1 MEDSKEKQYN
11 VQLYPIYKMISW
23 DLLFYYSI
31 AFLFLTQVKQISAAD
46 VLLAEACYPIF
57 RLILIM
63 PLTALC
69 TKIGK
74 RKSLIVANIMNAF
87 SIFSYLIAQN
97 LVYVIIGQLLSAIAF
112 NMKGVTETNL
122 LYDNLPKDEKR
133 GLKFSKIDGNG
144 TSWYYYI
151 DGIAAV
157 ISGFLYVWNGYLP
170 FVLCLICCILST
182 ILAFKFKETE
192 NIKQKE
198 FSMRQYMKNLR
209 YSFRY
214 LFQSKRLKYLLL
226 FGGTLSALFAC
237 LVSLR
242 SGTLEQ
248 LGVPEQYFGI
258 IFAVLG
264 VVSGISARN
273 QNRIHNRYRNKT
285 LAYLALPTTITC
297 IIIGFCIAGKL
308 PYYVA
313 LFIILFSFLIQYL
326 ARGPFYT
333 LIRRYLNNFTTAT
346 ARNKITSSF
355 NLMESIMR
363 AIITLLASACLRI
376 TTTSNTILVIGCIL
390 TIVFVLLLDKMRTK
404 VGLKP
409 EEYPKKEIEFLEIN

>member
-144 TSWYYYI
+144 TSTNP
-151 DGIAAV
+151 
-157 ISGFLYVWNGYLP
+157 YV
-170 FVLCLICCILST
+170 
-182 ILAFKFKETE
+182 
-192 NIKQKE
+192 
-198 FSMRQYMKNLR
+198 
-209 YSFRY
+209 
-214 LFQSKRLKYLLL
+214 
-226 FGGTLSALFAC
+226 
-237 LVSLR
+237 
-242 SGTLEQ
+242 
-248 LGVPEQYFGI
+248 
-258 IFAVLG
+258 
-264 VVSGISARN
+264 
-273 QNRIHNRYRNKT
+273 
-285 LAYLALPTTITC
+285 
-297 IIIGFCIAGKL
+297 
-308 PYYVA
+308 
-313 LFIILFSFLIQYL
+313 
-326 ARGPFYT
+326 
-333 LIRRYLNNFTTAT
+333 
-346 ARNKITSSF
+346 
-355 NLMESIMR
+355 
-363 AIITLLASACLRI
+363 
-376 TTTSNTILVIGCIL
+376 VIGA
-390 TIVFVLLLDKMRTK
+390 
-404 VGLKP
+404 
-409 EEYPKKEIEFLEIN
+409 E

>member
-11 VQLYPIYKMISW
+11 VRLYPIYKMISW

-31 AFLFLTQVKQISAAD
+31 AFLFFTQVKQISAAD
-46 VLLAEACYPIF
+46 VLFAEALYPIF
-57 RLILIM
+57 KSVLLM
-63 PLTALC
+63 PLTAFC

-74 RKSLIVANIMNAF
+74 RKSLIIANIFNIF

-97 LVYVIIGQLLSAIAF
+97 LVYVLIGQFLSAIAF
-112 NMKGVTETNL
+112 DIKGVVETNL

-151 DGIAAV
+151 DGITAV

-170 FVLCLICCILST
+170 FICCLIFCILST
-182 ILAFKFKETE
+182 ILSFKFKETE
-192 NIKQKE
+192 TLNKKE
-198 FSMRQYMKNLR
+198 FSVRNYMKNLR

-214 LFQSKRLKYLLL
+214 MFQSKRLKYLLI
-226 FGGTLSALFAC
+226 FGGALSGLFSC
-237 LVSLR
+237 LISLR

-264 VVSGISARN
+264 IISGISARN
-273 QNRIHNRYRNKT
+273 QNRIHNHYRNKT

-297 IIIGFCIAGKL
+297 MLVGFCIAGKL

-313 LFIILFSFLIQYL
+313 LVIILLCFLIQYI

-346 ARNKITSSF
+346 VRNKITSSF
-355 NLMESIMR
+355 NLMESVMR
-363 AIITLLASACLRI
+363 AVITLLASALLRI
-376 TTTSNTILVIGCIL
+376 TTSSNTILIIGCIL
-390 TIVFVLLLDKMRTK
+390 TIAFVLLLDKMRNK

-409 EEYPKKEIEFLEIN
+409 EEYPKKEIEFLEIR